1 VCNQLRQTRRASFS
15 IVEDAVEGIVLAA
28 ERYNQS
34 ELVNRGSAFEIS
46 VRDLV
51 ETTARLTG
59 FERRIVW
66 GLTII

>member
-1 VCNQLRQTRRASFS
+1 
-15 IVEDAVEGIVLAA
+15 VLAA

-34 ELVNRGSAFEIS
+34 EPVNLGSAFEIS

>member
-1 VCNQLRQTRRASFS
+1 
-15 IVEDAVEGIVLAA
+15 VLAA

-34 ELVNRGSAFEIS
+34 EPVNLGSAFEIS

-59 FERRIVW
+59 FKRRIVW
-66 GLTII
+66 GSTTI